1 MRDFGVRQPCRL
13 MRTIPVI
20 DVSALL
26 AGRRGGSVVNAAPLL
41 LKRMM
46 MSWLGYQLLALALVA
61 TL

>member
-1 MRDFGVRQPCRL
+1 
-13 MRTIPVI
+13 
-20 DVSALL
+20 
-26 AGRRGGSVVNAAPLL
+26 VVNAAPLL